1 MKNILI
7 LTDFSETAENA
18 SKAALWLAGRTHS
31 DLLLYNSFIK
41 YPTIATYAGSSWKV
55 DECIERKD
63 RSKEELKFLRERL
76 NLTEDHSVAGLR
88 KPVIHISSEDN
99 DLGSAVTKLT
109 NENDIELIVMGARNP
124 EGKPGLF
131 GRDINSVI
139 ETTTCPVLILPVNS
153 SIKNISRIFFASDY
167 GDGDIVALNY
177 LSRFAELLNCEL
189 EIVHVDD
196 NEERNASVNK
206 KMKRF
211 EEVLASTKFSNLK
224 QNVLNGKNVV
234 SRINRLLNSNE
245 DMLAMAHKQQ
255 SFCTRF
261 FHDSTVKEAV
271 DNQKAPL
278 FIFPLI

>member
-1 MKNILI
+1 MKNILV
-7 LTDFSETAENA
+7 LTDFSENAANA
-18 SKAALWLAGRTHS
+18 SKEALWLARRTHS

-41 YPTIATYAGSSWKV
+41 YPSIAAYAGSSWKV
-55 DECIERKD
+55 DECLESKSH
-63 RSKEELKFLRERL
+63 SKEELSFLRERL
-76 NLTEDHSVAGLR
+76 DSTDDHSSSGLR
-88 KPVIHISSEDN
+88 KPIIRTFSEDN
-99 DLGSAVTKLT
+99 DLGSAVVKLIH
-109 NENDIELIVMGARNP
+109 ENDIELIVMGTRNP

-139 ETTTCPVLILPVNS
+139 ENAACPVLILPGNS

-167 GDGDIVALNY
+167 GDDDIVALNY

-189 EIVHVDD
+189 EVVHVDD

-206 KMKRF
+206 KIKRF

-234 SRINRLLNSNE
+234 SRINRLLNNNE
-245 DMLAMAHKQQ
+245 DMLAMVHTQQ
-255 SFCTRF
+255 SFCTRL

-271 DNQKAPL
+271 SNQKAPL